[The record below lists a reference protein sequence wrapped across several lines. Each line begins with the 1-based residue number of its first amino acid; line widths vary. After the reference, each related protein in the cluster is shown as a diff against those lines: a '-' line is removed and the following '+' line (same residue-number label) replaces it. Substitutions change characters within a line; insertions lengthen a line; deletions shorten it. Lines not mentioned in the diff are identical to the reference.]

1 MHEMRLR
8 LADLSLRLHPD
19 EQLRPKCEGFQVP
32 DHQPS
37 HLQYL
42 SGVWRDHRRR
52 CEPEGSAH
60 FRNETDQNYLKGDS
74 GDPCQTDP
82 KNLIGSRR

>member
-19 EQLRPKCEGFQVP
+19 EQLRPKCEGFQVL